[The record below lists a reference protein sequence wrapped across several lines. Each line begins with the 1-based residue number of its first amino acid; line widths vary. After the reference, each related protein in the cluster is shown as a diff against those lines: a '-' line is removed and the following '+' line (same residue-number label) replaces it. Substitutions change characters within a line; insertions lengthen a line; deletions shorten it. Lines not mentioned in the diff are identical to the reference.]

1 MQCCTA
7 VAKIP
12 LTERIKTFFR
22 LKISPSDSR
31 FEPRLSELGSNSIDI
46 AQPLSQRLKSNTTI
60 LGWSGAAVF
69 PKKPLTKHIRLESID
84 RERSRAKDDKNGYR
98 HAL

>member
-1 MQCCTA
+1 MHCCTA
-7 VAKIP
+7 VAKRP

-31 FEPRLSELGSNSIDI
+31 FEPRLSELGYNFTDTV
-46 AQPLSQRLKSNTTI
+46 QPLSQRLKSNTTV
-60 LGWSGAAVF
+60 LGRGPAVF